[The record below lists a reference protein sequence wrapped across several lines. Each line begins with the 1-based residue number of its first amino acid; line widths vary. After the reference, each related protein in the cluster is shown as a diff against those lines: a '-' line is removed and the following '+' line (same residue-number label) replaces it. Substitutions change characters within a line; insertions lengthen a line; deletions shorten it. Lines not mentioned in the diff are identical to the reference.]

1 MNPDMLRNA
10 AWMYAKVSDGTFI
23 TSHFSAV
30 LKDKV
35 DGKIL
40 RNAVDTASRRF
51 PYLMKEVCKNE
62 SRLYLVDN
70 PRPVVIKEGSTVRL
84 CSEESNRHLIAITYS
99 GKKNS
104 FISHHGLVDGRGIMP
119 FRSTVLY
126 YECREKYDSTLEAPA
141 QTRLYGTE
149 IMPSEY
155 EDPYEFAK
163 ELAGYNEIQVHPAL
177 PENMYNICRDEK
189 LERTGYHCYTY
200 AVDSAAFMAVCKKY
214 GGTPNTMTAL
224 LMGKIF
230 HDRKTREDSVVIP
243 EIYCDLR
250 GTIGKNNGHWT
261 CVSTIQMPSYES
273 TMNLSFEEQNA
284 KVRGELKKGA
294 GEESMKKMIK
304 EWGEMG
310 NYIEAIYIAVNTDY
324 QMLIEFN
331 ALHDKF
337 FFTFVQHFDM
347 EVYIND
353 FMKVLEE
360 NSIPVKLIDRW
371 EDESGRMDI
380 VI

>member
-1 MNPDMLRNA
+1 
-10 AWMYAKVSDGTFI
+10 
-23 TSHFSAV
+23 
-30 LKDKV
+30 
-35 DGKIL
+35 
-40 RNAVDTASRRF
+40 
-51 PYLMKEVCKNE
+51 
-62 SRLYLVDN
+62 
-70 PRPVVIKEGSTVRL
+70 
-84 CSEESNRHLIAITYS
+84 
-99 GKKNS
+99 
-104 FISHHGLVDGRGIMP
+104 
-119 FRSTVLY
+119 
-126 YECREKYDSTLEAPA
+126 
-141 QTRLYGTE
+141 
-149 IMPSEY
+149 MPSEY